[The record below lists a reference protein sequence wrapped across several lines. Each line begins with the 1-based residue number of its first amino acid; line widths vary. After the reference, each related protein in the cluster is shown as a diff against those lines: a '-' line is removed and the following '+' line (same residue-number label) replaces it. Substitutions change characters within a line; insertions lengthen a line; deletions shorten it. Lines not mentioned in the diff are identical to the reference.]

1 MFDAIG
7 VAALIDSS
15 PERLTPTVMVSILG
29 MPGSWGVV
37 GGIEYHKIKVVIA
50 RSKESSIE
58 L

>member
-29 MPGSWGVV
+29 MPGSWGLLEVLNT
-37 GGIEYHKIKVVIA
+37 I
-50 RSKESSIE
+50 RSKW

>member
-15 PERLTPTVMVSILG
+15 PERLTPSVMVSILG
-29 MPGSWGVV
+29 MPGSRGLLEVLNT
-37 GGIEYHKIKVVIA
+37 IRLEC
-50 RSKESSIE
+50 